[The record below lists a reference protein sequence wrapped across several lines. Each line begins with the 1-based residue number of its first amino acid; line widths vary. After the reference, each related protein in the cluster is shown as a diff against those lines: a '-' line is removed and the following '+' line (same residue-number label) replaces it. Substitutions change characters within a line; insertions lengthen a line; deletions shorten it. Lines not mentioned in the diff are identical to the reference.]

1 MATFY
6 GYAEREAGDQVD
18 WSVIGSD
25 ITKMLKEEVTRRDE
39 LKSEIDKATRAY
51 GTTLSEAPTGQHQG
65 ASDAVIDYA
74 ANAQSARLV
83 QDKLLKSGQLKVK
96 DYLRQRQNLLDGTNT
111 MFAAAKAVQEET
123 AIKIERMMQ
132 EGSGYEMALF
142 KASEGFTNW
151 NNVGAYIDPT
161 SYRVSLG
168 KKIRKETA
176 DGKVYY
182 EMGDSPGDF
191 LTASELYN
199 FATLKMDR
207 IDLEKPMDEIAA
219 NMGPIVQTIL
229 KDGKLITVKDATGR
243 ILDQLQKNKEMS
255 GSDIKVIDKFNNAL
269 NDAVDKLYSNPIENG
284 SIAYDYYGRASNGK
298 NFKFVWTKEEMEASP
313 ENIYLEKDPAG
324 GPPTP
329 IFHEG
334 EEEDLKK
341 KTKRSIIQRISQTYE
356 EKTEFRKIPK
366 TAAVRAFEANL
377 KNKKAT
383 ATQILK
389 DWIDGGKGG
398 STKELSE
405 SGYQNVADYYNS
417 LHPEEDDRKLLAIDK
432 IDDKTGKTAGKIQF
446 IWSDGKSKPINLTDK
461 KAYIR
466 AIKSI
471 FPTQFQESG
480 LSEKELEGLGE
491 GMWSKKGPT
500 FNVFESSQG
509 MAIEVGEPGSF
520 VLKTDPDTYE
530 ETTADDMY
538 AKNNKGTP
546 FGAFKSKADN
556 LAKIGSDQIRV
567 LNKTLKGTDK
577 LDLSIQS
584 KGDKIAIL
592 NPENSAQ
599 IDIVSVDGQGMGVA
613 QKGLMANII
622 NYKTGKIQSD
632 QELESAYIRF
642 LEDYRA
648 AIYNS
653 QYKGTGQE
661 EKLIT
666 LAGTDYSYD
675 DMVITDPDTK
685 EKTYTSNFDKLI
697 EMAKALNAGSGAGAG
712 ATTTTTTTTTPGKSR

>member
-1 MATFY
+1 MGTFY

-65 ASDAVIDYA
+65 ATDAVIDYA
-74 ANAQSARLV
+74 GNASSARLV
-83 QDKLLKSGQLKVK
+83 QDRLLKSGELKVK
-96 DYLRQRQNLLDGTNT
+96 DYLRQRQNLVDGTNT

-123 AIKIERMMQ
+123 ATKIERMMQ

-199 FATLKMDR
+199 FATLKMDKV
-207 IDLEKPMDEIAA
+207 DLEKPMDEIAA
-219 NMGPIVQTIL
+219 NMGAVVQTIL
-229 KDGKLITVKDATGR
+229 KDGRLITTTDASGR
-243 ILDQLQKNKEMS
+243 LLENLKADKHMS
-255 GSDIKVIDKFNNAL
+255 ADDIKGINNFNNAL
-269 NDAVDKLYSNPIENG
+269 NDAVDVLYSNPIENG
-284 SIAYDYYGRASNGK
+284 SIAFDYYGRASNGK

-329 IFHEG
+329 MFHAG

-341 KTKRSIIQRISQTYE
+341 KTKRSIIQRISQSYE

-366 TAAVRAFEANL
+366 TAAVRLLEANL

-383 ATQILK
+383 ATQIMK
-389 DWIDGGKGG
+389 DWVDGGKGG

-417 LHPEEDDRKLLAIDK
+417 LHPAKTDRKLLAID
-432 IDDKTGKTAGKIQF
+432 KTAGKIQF

-471 FPTQFQESG
+471 FPDQFQEAG
-480 LSEKELEGLGE
+480 LSEKELESLGE

-500 FNVFESSQG
+500 FNTVLSSQG
-509 MAIEVGEPGSF
+509 VVVQTSLPGAM
-520 VLKTDPDTYE
+520 VLETDTSTLV
-530 ETTADDMY
+530 ETTAAELFKKYDD
-538 AKNNKGTP
+538 GSR
-546 FGAFKSKADN
+546 FGAGSSQSDN
-556 LAKIGSDQIRV
+556 LAKTSASMIRV
-567 LNKTLKGTDK
+567 LNKEFKGTDK
-577 LDLSIQS
+577 LDLTIKSN
-584 KGDKIAIL
+584 GDKIAML
-592 NPENSAQ
+592 NPGNSAQ
-599 IDIVSVDGQGMGVA
+599 IDIVSVDGKGMGVA
-613 QKGLMANII
+613 QQGLMSNII
-622 NYKTGKIQSD
+622 NYKTGQIKSD
-632 QELESAYIRF
+632 QELESSYIRF
-642 LEDYRA
+642 LEEHRA
-648 AIYNS
+648 AINAS
-653 QYKGTGQE
+653 QYIGNGQE
-661 EKLIT
+661 EKVIT
-666 LAGTDYSYD
+666 LGGTDYSYN
-675 DMVITDPDTK
+675 DMVTTDK
-685 EKTYTSNFDKLI
+685 SGAKTYTSNFDKLI
-697 EMAKALNAGSGAGAG
+697 EMAKALNGGGG
-712 ATTTTTTTTTPGKSR
+712 VTTPTPTPTTTTTTTTQGKSR

>member
-229 KDGKLITVKDATGR
+229 KDDKLITVKDATGR

-334 EEEDLKK
+334 EE
-341 KTKRSIIQRISQTYE
+341 
-356 EKTEFRKIPK
+356 
-366 TAAVRAFEANL
+366 
-377 KNKKAT
+377 
-383 ATQILK
+383 
-389 DWIDGGKGG
+389 G
-398 STKELSE
+398 
-405 SGYQNVADYYNS
+405 
-417 LHPEEDDRKLLAIDK
+417 
-432 IDDKTGKTAGKIQF
+432 
-446 IWSDGKSKPINLTDK
+446 
-461 KAYIR
+461 
-466 AIKSI
+466 
-471 FPTQFQESG
+471 
-480 LSEKELEGLGE
+480 
-491 GMWSKKGPT
+491 
-500 FNVFESSQG
+500 
-509 MAIEVGEPGSF
+509 
-520 VLKTDPDTYE
+520 
-530 ETTADDMY
+530 
-538 AKNNKGTP
+538 
-546 FGAFKSKADN
+546 
-556 LAKIGSDQIRV
+556 
-567 LNKTLKGTDK
+567 
-577 LDLSIQS
+577 
-584 KGDKIAIL
+584 
-592 NPENSAQ
+592 
-599 IDIVSVDGQGMGVA
+599 
-613 QKGLMANII
+613 
-622 NYKTGKIQSD
+622 
-632 QELESAYIRF
+632 
-642 LEDYRA
+642 
-648 AIYNS
+648 
-653 QYKGTGQE
+653 
-661 EKLIT
+661 IT
-666 LAGTDYSYD
+666 C
-675 DMVITDPDTK
+675 V
-685 EKTYTSNFDKLI
+685 
-697 EMAKALNAGSGAGAG
+697 
-712 ATTTTTTTTTPGKSR
+712 